1 MKHSCRRSGTKE
13 NENVIARSDSDEAIS
28 EDRIASPSARNDG
41 QRLLRLRLAMT
52 GQGYFQMNIYKKF
65 YITLILIITLL
76 FTAFSNHLEKPQ
88 ATVLKIRGNVNI
100 KKPENN
106 FWIEVARKKIA
117 TSGCIVNTKENSG
130 ARLNFSNGSIIR
142 LYEKSNLKINEVQIT
157 SKKEAIKFKALWGKF
172 KFKVKELLNKES
184 SFKVETPTAI
194 ISVRGTEFDMEV
206 LGFESKPNIKQ
217 LDFYTVTGK
226 EVIPKA
232 PPEEALTPEEE
243 TALLEEETFSIQ
255 SQASPKDP
263 KNIPSVFSIKPATGI
278 NLEEQ
283 TLIITGE
290 NFKKDA
296 MVFLEDLLL
305 EEVKIKNQCEIV
317 AKVPAGLNPGKYRV
331 KVVNP
336 DKTLVKVLKGTII
349 LTSLITGATTVLSE
363 GSAVACAGLGG
374 ISTEAL
380 AGGGAVVAPAAAGG
394 IGAAGAAIAI
404 VGGVAIAA
412 LGGGGGGGGEVP
424 PTLTPTLTPLIPTPT
439 PTTLYQPTPTPTP
452 SGFVLHITNPVDGST
467 VYESVQTLT
476 GYSDDP
482 RITNVYVSINQTNP
496 LFFEVTEGNFSGTI
510 SLSSGINT
518 IQVYGYSNEELIDIV
533 TITVTL
539 NRDAPSMNIKLTW
552 DSETNM
558 DINVVTPARKL
569 INWADKNDPVTG
581 GTLDTDILS
590 GPGVENI
597 TFLNTPPEGPY
608 WIAVNY
614 TGNKQEN
621 TRVLVEIFLRNPES
635 GKVVKIG
642 SYYHNFSDSDLY
654 PEQLPIAALQK
665 PQSVFIVGTINF
677 PLPEPFPQDP
687 ANLLDQTKPTI
698 GDLIGISPNTDT
710 QGSYFKSNPDDITP
724 PRIQVLFPKPGD
736 FLLTTET
743 DIAGET
749 ENNATVELI
758 EPATQKVWTTQA
770 DGTGY
775 FFFEGVNLKAGENV
789 IKLKAIDRSGNEG
802 REEIRITVSEKFP
815 R

>member
-1 MKHSCRRSGTKE
+1 
-13 NENVIARSDSDEAIS
+13 
-28 EDRIASPSARNDG
+28 
-41 QRLLRLRLAMT
+41 
-52 GQGYFQMNIYKKF
+52 
-65 YITLILIITLL
+65 
-76 FTAFSNHLEKPQ
+76 
-88 ATVLKIRGNVNI
+88 
-100 KKPENN
+100 
-106 FWIEVARKKIA
+106 
-117 TSGCIVNTKENSG
+117 
-130 ARLNFSNGSIIR
+130 
-142 LYEKSNLKINEVQIT
+142 
-157 SKKEAIKFKALWGKF
+157 
-172 KFKVKELLNKES
+172 
-184 SFKVETPTAI
+184 
-194 ISVRGTEFDMEV
+194 MEV

-255 SQASPKDP
+255 SQAYPKDP

-374 ISTEAL
+374 ISTETL

-424 PTLTPTLTPLIPTPT
+424 PTLTPSLTPLIPTST

-482 RITNVYVSINQTNP
+482 GIINVYVSINQTNP

-654 PEQLPIAALQK
+654 I
-665 PQSVFIVGTINF
+665 QSNF
-677 PLPEPFPQDP
+677 Q
-687 ANLLDQTKPTI
+687 
-698 GDLIGISPNTDT
+698 
-710 QGSYFKSNPDDITP
+710 
-724 PRIQVLFPKPGD
+724 
-736 FLLTTET
+736 
-743 DIAGET
+743 
-749 ENNATVELI
+749 
-758 EPATQKVWTTQA
+758 
-770 DGTGY
+770 
-775 FFFEGVNLKAGENV
+775 
-789 IKLKAIDRSGNEG
+789 
-802 REEIRITVSEKFP
+802 
-815 R
+815 